1 MIDRRALPVACM
13 LALALPA
20 AAGPLEYLEAALA
33 NSLELQQAQAAA
45 AAAAESIEVARAGR
59 RPQLRAGGSY
69 RLDSTGM
76 GDRLGGRVTGT
87 QELFNLATAPAID
100 AAELRSARA
109 ELAVSDLEHSIINA
123 TYQAYLGASLAQRNL
138 EVFAR
143 REASLR
149 EQLLVA
155 EQLFSGARTSSLQI
169 LNVEAQLVSLE
180 TDRITAS
187 NNLENALA
195 NLAHLAYVEV
205 AEVDALAG
213 DALGVEP
220 LSLEEWLAKAEA
232 APDMRLAQL
241 DIAIQEAEIL
251 RQTNSLLPS
260 LELEASIDQE
270 ADARL
275 GLNFSAPLFSS
286 GGASAALRGL
296 ERSKEGL
303 QAAADAL
310 RRQKRL
316 ELSEALREFRQQDA
330 VIAALRERLAV
341 ENRRLLQARS
351 LFEFNSGLQ
360 ADILDAQ
367 TALAESELQLASA
380 LHSQFRAYLRL
391 LAASGDMTVAAA
403 ADLDALFE

>member
-1 MIDRRALPVACM
+1 MIDLRALLVGCM
-13 LALALPA
+13 LALPA
-20 AAGPLEYLEAALA
+20 AGGPLEYLEAALA

-45 AAAAESIEVARAGR
+45 DAAAESVEVERAAR

-69 RLDSTGM
+69 RLDSEGM
-76 GDRLGGRVTGT
+76 GDRLTGRVTGT
-87 QELFNLATAPAID
+87 QELLNLASAPAIEV
-100 AAELRSARA
+100 AELRQERA
-109 ELAVSDLEHSIINA
+109 ELAVRSLEHNILNA
-123 TYQAYLGASLAQRNL
+123 TYQAYLAASLAQRNI
-138 EVFAR
+138 EVFER

-149 EQLLVA
+149 EQLLVT
-155 EQLFSGARTSSLQI
+155 EKLFSDAKVNSLQI
-169 LNVEAQLVSLE
+169 LNVEAQLASLGAS
-180 TDRITAS
+180 RIEAS
-187 NNLENALA
+187 NNLETALA
-195 NLAHLAYVEV
+195 NLAHLAYVE
-205 AEVDALAG
+205 AADVDALAG

-220 LSLEEWLAKAEA
+220 PGLEQWLAKAEA
-232 APDMRLAQL
+232 APDMRLAEL
-241 DIAIQEAEIL
+241 DIVIQETEIL
-251 RQTNSLLPS
+251 RQENSLLPS
-260 LELEASIDQE
+260 LQLEASLDQE

-296 ERSKEGL
+296 ERNKDGL

-341 ENRRLLQARS
+341 ENRRLQQARS
-351 LFEFNSGLQ
+351 LFDFETGLQ

-380 LHSQFRAYLRL
+380 LHGQFRAYLRL
-391 LAASGDMTVAAA
+391 LDASGDMTLAAA
-403 ADLDALFE
+403 ADLDGLFE